1 MSRGALDPG
10 APGRSGRPGLL
21 GERFDRALVTG
32 ASRGLGRAFV
42 SLLLSEG
49 VEVWGTARDPAGL
62 GPWSGPGR
70 FHPVRLDLHDG
81 PAAERAFSEA
91 ADAAGGAFDLVIQNA
106 GYGLFGPFP
115 ELDAGL
121 WSKQLEAM
129 LVNTVGLTH
138 LALRR
143 LRARNPVKGTLVQVS
158 SLAVE
163 FPLPYMSGY
172 NAAKA
177 GLSAFS
183 ESLIFETRGSGVTV
197 IDFRPCDYRT
207 SFNQAMS
214 PLALTDD
221 PRLASIWRSL
231 ESHLGAAPGPERAA
245 NDLRRALLRGRSGT
259 VRSGAFF
266 QARLAP
272 FLAAV
277 APVSWR
283 RAVQAFYFGAR

>member
-1 MSRGALDPG
+1 MNRGSFDPG
-10 APGRSGRPGLL
+10 VPGRSGRPGLL
-21 GERFDRALVTG
+21 GQRFDRAFVTG
-32 ASRGLGRAFV
+32 ASRGLGQAFV
-42 SLLLSEG
+42 SLLLAEG
-49 VEVWGTARDPAGL
+49 VEVWGTARDPASL

-70 FHPVRLDLHDG
+70 FHPVRLDLHDAPG
-81 PAAERAFSEA
+81 AERAFGEA
-91 ADAAGGAFDLVIQNA
+91 ADAAGGVFDLVIQNA

-115 ELDAGL
+115 ELDTGV
-121 WSKQLEAM
+121 WSKQVEAM
-129 LVNTVGLTH
+129 LVNTIALTH

-143 LRARNPVKGTLVQVS
+143 MRARDPVRGTLVQVS

-197 IDFRPCDYRT
+197 IDFRPGDYRT

-214 PLALTDD
+214 PSALTDD
-221 PRLASIWRSL
+221 PRLASVWRSL
-231 ESHLGAAPGPERAA
+231 ESHLGAAPGAERAA

-259 VRSGAFF
+259 VRSGSFF

-272 FLAAV
+272 LFAAV

-283 RAVQAFYFGAR
+283 RALQALYFGAR